1 MLGKDIFFAT
11 FATPAFA
18 ALTTAVAAPAAA
30 FATPVAAFAAPAAA
44 FLIPVLAVVM
54 AEFATFAA
62 FVILAVVAPRILF
75 FGAVLNKFFGVLLD
89 KFFESEFRVLVGP
102 LLKREIR
109 LLFCGDT
116 FFEVVGGEI
125 DKLFFLLIAFDMVEA
140 KLLISIVRG

>member
-1 MLGKDIFFAT
+1 M
-11 FATPAFA
+11 
-18 ALTTAVAAPAAA
+18 V
-30 FATPVAAFAAPAAA
+30 
-44 FLIPVLAVVM
+44 
-54 AEFATFAA
+54 AA
-62 FVILAVVAPRILF
+62 FVILAVVAPSILF
-75 FGAVLNKFFGVLLD
+75 FGLVPNKFFGVLLD

-116 FFEVVGGEI
+116 FFEVVGGKI